1 MMEGIAGLRGLV
13 KFARHAENKF
23 MVIAKPS

>member
-1 MMEGIAGLRGLV
+1 MLEGIGGMRGFL

-23 MVIAKPS
+23 IVIAKPQ